1 MVAIGTVLRTV
12 GATVTLVATTAL
24 LSYPLSHRIHKSAR
38 VQDVFGHSPSTVWE
52 PINLS
57 TPDTDHVKTL
67 ALPFRHE
74 YFTPG
79 FSSPAW
85 VKRAPPPILTYDDA
99 VCKGGNYWT
108 DIQQAFDGNRPA
120 GPVFSIQSATANGWD
135 IMATA
140 QGITNANPDSEY
152 IELDQGSTF
161 KNKVGKRIDDPTYA
175 YYNQHCLSDVAAII
189 STWSLSPSA
198 ALKGRRNPPPAGEI
212 PNLIPPFHRLSDVQW
227 TYWSDVAGNNVGR
240 LRFLGR
246 DHIINENT
254 TAIIKNIFRAQKE
267 VELVPWPGLSFSIET
282 NEAKALLATPNSV
295 NAVWLMRDRAAVLG
309 MRRPMVTIWTQPE
322 TNYICMLWDLAPA

>member
-135 IMATA
+135 VWARERRSLPPGNWNDAFQIMATA

-161 KNKVGKRIDDPTYA
+161 KNKVGKRIDVRILPTR
-175 YYNQHCLSDVAAII
+175 S
-189 STWSLSPSA
+189 STS
-198 ALKGRRNPPPAGEI
+198 
-212 PNLIPPFHRLSDVQW
+212 
-227 TYWSDVAGNNVGR
+227 
-240 LRFLGR
+240 
-246 DHIINENT
+246 
-254 TAIIKNIFRAQKE
+254 
-267 VELVPWPGLSFSIET
+267 
-282 NEAKALLATPNSV
+282 
-295 NAVWLMRDRAAVLG
+295 
-309 MRRPMVTIWTQPE
+309 
-322 TNYICMLWDLAPA
+322 